1 MTDKDNKRIITKDEI
16 RKEIR
21 SENKKY
27 RRKKRMAT
35 FAILLVLVALILVY
49 IYASKKGIITF

>member
-1 MTDKDNKRIITKDEI
+1 MADKDNKRKITKDEI

-27 RRKKRMAT
+27 RRKKRM
-35 FAILLVLVALILVY
+35 Y
-49 IYASKKGIITF
+49 Y